1 MHKSDTLGRSKYC
14 FFTAFPKAWSWRK
27 KSVSPLPMIL
37 SSYVYCYL
45 VQKIPFQLDGWQAVK
60 NDYNANL
67 RPAISLCFIC
77 MVLVPEVQKNTR
89 HECQP
94 LQLVACQVVNWQ
106 LHNGRVK
113 KKIGDKKLFL
123 STPLSPVCFWIFK
136 EYLKYIFSK
145 RLWEYLRVRIL
156 K

>member
-60 NDYNANL
+60 NIIIFLKY
-67 RPAISLCFIC
+67 S
-77 MVLVPEVQKNTR
+77 VLESSESNFQELSWKMNFWGFGRFGVILN
-89 HECQP
+89 HSAP
-94 LQLVACQVVNWQ
+94 LGWYF
-106 LHNGRVK
+106 LHN
-113 KKIGDKKLFL
+113 L
-123 STPLSPVCFWIFK
+123 
-136 EYLKYIFSK
+136 LKSQFSFQP
-145 RLWEYLRVRIL
+145 IL
-156 K
+156 KKNKLGLSCDKLSKALAWYSLVTS